1 MIFSKSLSPLL
12 LLTSSLLAGW
22 LRPVLMDFQEK
33 FLLIIHSW
41 PLSGITEK
49 KMLKKMN
56 IYFDEN
62 VGWSQFEEKKG
73 PPERFLGV

>member
-1 MIFSKSLSPLL
+1 
-12 LLTSSLLAGW
+12 
-22 LRPVLMDFQEK
+22 MDFQEK
-33 FLLIIHSW
+33 FLLIIYSW